1 MFPHC
6 WSILNA
12 AVYLAWP
19 DRLLPDADTAR
30 LREQAYVILRRNLA
44 SFAPDGAATCAFVY
58 PSCVNG
64 PCSRSHRASLPGEYA
79 GHSLFT

>member
-1 MFPHC
+1 MPTPPGYG
-6 WSILNA
+6 S
-12 AVYLAWP
+12 
-19 DRLLPDADTAR
+19 
-30 LREQAYVILRRNLA
+30 RRTSSCAGNLA